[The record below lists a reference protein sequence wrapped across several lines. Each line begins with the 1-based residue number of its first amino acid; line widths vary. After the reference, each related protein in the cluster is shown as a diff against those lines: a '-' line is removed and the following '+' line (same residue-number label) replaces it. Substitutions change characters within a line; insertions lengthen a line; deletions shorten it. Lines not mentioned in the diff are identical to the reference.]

1 MDLSYIRTFLHIVE
15 VGNVAKAAEDLKYA
29 QSTVTSQIHAL
40 EQELGVTLFERIGRK
55 NQLTPA
61 GYSFLQHAFDIN
73 NAMLKASKAVVSPE
87 NDHSTLRIG
96 TVESLMTG
104 YITPIIPDF
113 KKRYPNIALDFFVGP
128 QIHLSEDLD
137 KGIYDMIFVNYA
149 FKRKVWDYYEN
160 RYHSCNCNS
169 FV

>member
-73 NAMLKASKAVVSPE
+73 NAMLKLSDFISRLAETEFK
-87 NDHSTLRIG
+87 D
-96 TVESLMTG
+96 
-104 YITPIIPDF
+104 TPIVAYGPFEAPIYKLDGRYRMRMVF
-113 KKRYPNIALDFFVGP
+113 KCKLTSKTRELFARVMRESGKSVSKRISLAIDINPSNV
-128 QIHLSEDLD
+128 
-137 KGIYDMIFVNYA
+137 
-149 FKRKVWDYYEN
+149 
-160 RYHSCNCNS
+160 
-169 FV
+169 